1 VNRNSQIGDF
11 IGFID
16 DGILR
21 LENGMRLATILA
33 NIKEMFKYVSGS
45 EKLFEYLFRI
55 GGKLVFAYEISI
67 LEDSFF
73 ESLFTI
79 LVVNSFLFNCVRQ
92 KLPS

>member
-1 VNRNSQIGDF
+1 MNRNSQIGDF
-11 IGFID
+11 VGLID

-21 LENGMRLATILA
+21 LKNWMRLSTILA
-33 NIKEMFKYVSGS
+33 NIKKMFEYISGS

-79 LVVNSFLFNCVRQ
+79 LVINSFLFD
-92 KLPS
+92 